1 MGPGKMPKKQKEPG
15 SETTMRLFISF
26 ALLLLL
32 IAACATHPEQDPANR
47 VVGRISADY
56 NTITRL
62 NCLTRE
68 SLTGDTVNYQF
79 HMDIIKYAN
88 HSQICYKNPDGEV
101 CYDANA
107 PHTECRY
114 SKPPFTHCSDDRFD
128 GNEIWEIYY
137 SSLGDTLMY
146 GGKVYVAFTGA
157 GCFAIMK

>member
-15 SETTMRLFISF
+15 SKTTMRLFISF

-32 IAACATHPEQDPANR
+32 IAACATHPEQDPAN
-47 VVGRISADY
+47 
-56 NTITRL
+56 L
-62 NCLTRE
+62 
-68 SLTGDTVNYQF
+68 NYQF